1 MTHQPT
7 NVSEQAAYD
16 DSYIDAEQ
24 EPGLLDV
31 IRFLYKRRVKLT
43 LYFSVIFVLCAL
55 AALFWILSS
64 PNSSRS
70 VEGTLDLNF
79 RGIEKGEYPSGKKF
93 SIEDFRS
100 PDLLTKVLADAGI
113 SAERVSLQELVANV
127 SITSVIPAE
136 IRTRWLA
143 EDKLGMK
150 QDEYHPSEFKIGI
163 TLGGLTDAQRLR
175 LCDAVISRYRE
186 RIKYDQNS
194 ARAFVSS
201 WASSYDKLANIYDF
215 WDIPELFRESS
226 RSLDRNLTTLIGESA
241 QYQDA
246 RSQLSFQEIGQDLDA
261 WDRTRLQALEALTY
275 QGQLVRNRDIVMQ
288 RIQYRIQKLDIQI
301 KQETQ
306 EANNAIHLLE
316 VIDRPNALLAG
327 QPGTP
332 MVDASALDKLIRS
345 DYVGPVVQRVSNLQH
360 SIQTMESDKAL
371 LEKQL
376 SWLPKSSTAGQV
388 PPGYKEL
395 TDTLSS
401 ELNSIIKNYN
411 RLLDD
416 YLTATITSLVI
427 VTQPP
432 HIVISSGYS
441 NRLILA
447 GVVFLSFILALIVV
461 GVERFFE
468 KVREEPQAHKYS
480 TAEGAEGTEIKN
492 LP

>member
-1 MTHQPT
+1 MG
-7 NVSEQAAYD
+7 
-16 DSYIDAEQ
+16 IKQ
-24 EPGLLDV
+24 E
-31 IRFLYKRRVKLT
+31 
-43 LYFSVIFVLCAL
+43 
-55 AALFWILSS
+55 
-64 PNSSRS
+64 
-70 VEGTLDLNF
+70 
-79 RGIEKGEYPSGKKF
+79 
-93 SIEDFRS
+93 
-100 PDLLTKVLADAGI
+100 
-113 SAERVSLQELVANV
+113 
-127 SITSVIPAE
+127 
-136 IRTRWLA
+136 
-143 EDKLGMK
+143 
-150 QDEYHPSEFKIGI
+150 EYHPSEFKIGI

-175 LCDAVISRYRE
+175 LCDAVINRYRE
-186 RIKYDQNS
+186 RVRYDQNS
-194 ARAFVSS
+194 ARAYVSS

-215 WDIPELFRESS
+215 WDIPELFRKSS
-226 RSLDRNLTTLIGESA
+226 RSLDRNLATMIGESI
-241 QYQDA
+241 QYHDA
-246 RSQLSFQEIGQDLDA
+246 KSQLLFQEIAQDLDT

-316 VIDRPNALLAG
+316 VIDRPNALLAKNKDG
-327 QPGTP
+327 IP

-360 SIQTMESDKAL
+360 SIQTNESDKAL

-376 SWLPKSSTAGQV
+376 SWLPKAPTAGQV

-401 ELNSIIKNYN
+401 ELNSMTKNYN
-411 RLLDD
+411 RLLDE

-432 HIVISSGYS
+432 HIVTSSGYS
-441 NRLILA
+441 YRLILA
-447 GVVFLSFILALIVV
+447 GVVLLSFFLALIVV
-461 GVERFFE
+461 GVERLFE

-480 TAEGAEGTEIKN
+480 TAEGAEGAEIKN